1 MLHGATNCGVKLT
14 LNDFTVDSL
23 CSYIEYMG
31 KAVNVENAPQ
41 DKPKSIFSIKGY
53 H

>member
-31 KAVNVENAPQ
+31 KAVEV
-41 DKPKSIFSIKGY
+41 DKPPQNNAQSIFSSKGF